1 MLFNKEDNG
10 SLELKALIGFIY
22 KSINFDNLISYI
34 GFAERDIKK
43 IIGPEVFEVA
53 QDHYDSDNYLLAEAD
68 QDHPEYLVL
77 DELVSKIQFPVAVH
91 AYRKY
96 VPSSDLTHSNKG
108 RQIFVSEEEKPAFEW
123 QIEKDNENLLRL
135 AHEATDIL
143 LEFLDDHIDDIVTPE
158 PLPQLAEELDPDT
171 DDEQDQTAEEFNPEG
186 LNPLLFGDAPETPLI
201 PWKTSAAYLA
211 TRELFI
217 GKVEEFEK
225 VFRIGGSRLVF
236 LSLVPIM
243 RRIQDNEIKSCFSAE
258 KYAELLED
266 MAGNEISAA
275 NAIIIDKIQ
284 QPLALLT
291 LSLAAKRLTAEI
303 LPDGIFSNLTTAVI
317 KAKNLAS
324 KIDRN
329 EVSSSLEKDGMR
341 ELRKLQDHM
350 AALDAEDAGETI
362 EAVDFTEHI
371 DPTLKFVRL

>member
-68 QDHPEYLVL
+68 QDHPEYLIL
-77 DELVSKIQFPVAVH
+77 DELVSKLQFPVAVH

-158 PLPQLAEELDPDT
+158 PLPQLAEELDLDQE
-171 DDEQDQTAEEFNPEG
+171 DEPEIMEQE
-186 LNPLLFGDAPETPLI
+186 PVLFGDTPDTPLI
-201 PWKTSAAYLA
+201 PWKTSPAFLA

-303 LPDGIFSNLTTAVI
+303 LPDGIFSNLTTVVI
-317 KAKNLAS
+317 KAKNPAS

-350 AALDAEDAGETI
+350 AALEAEADGEII

-371 DPTLKFVRL
+371 DATQKFVRL